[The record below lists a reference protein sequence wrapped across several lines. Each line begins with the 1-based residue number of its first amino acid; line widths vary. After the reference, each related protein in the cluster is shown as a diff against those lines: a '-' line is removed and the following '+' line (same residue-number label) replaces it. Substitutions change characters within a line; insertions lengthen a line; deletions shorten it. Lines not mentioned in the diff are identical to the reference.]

1 MAAWEWLHGGVR
13 ETRAAMRALRAR
25 PGYALLSI
33 VTLGL
38 GIGAN
43 TAVFSVVRGVLL
55 SPLPFPEPDRLVQ
68 IWETTPERSSR
79 SVAPANFL
87 DWRERSD
94 AFEEMASYRTV
105 SGNLL
110 GADSPERVRGVSGS
124 GGFFDVVGV
133 GASVGRVY
141 TASDEHLA
149 GAPATVLSHGLW
161 TRRFG
166 ADPAVVGTT
175 VRLDEALLTV
185 VAVAPVGFDFPAGTD
200 LWTRDPADVPSI
212 PGFPGDIRQLRDA
225 WYTRVVGRLAPGVEI
240 DVAVAQLGSVAAALE
255 ELYPESNT
263 DAGVRLVPLR
273 DQVVGGVRSTL
284 WLLFGAVTL
293 VLLIACA
300 NVGNLALARATERSG
315 DLAVRRALGADGR
328 RLVTHV
334 LAECTLLAAAGAA
347 LGLLGAVALVRFLA
361 RTVAAGL
368 PGLTVGVDPITM
380 LYASVVAAGALILF
394 GALPAVAAARRTP
407 AASLVGRAHTSSH
420 RGMRAQNALVSG
432 EMALAVVLVLSAT
445 LLTRT
450 VAHLRAI
457 DPGFEP
463 DGLTAA
469 WVSLPGARGLP
480 EGERTLFWLEAAEA
494 LRALP
499 GVTAVGFSQESP
511 VAVGARAGLRVFG
524 RTNEPND
531 IPDVAWAVVS
541 TGYFDAV
548 RTPLLEGRAFTAEDA
563 SVGEPVALVNE
574 TLARQVFGDGGAV
587 GMRLNTGL
595 DGQMEDGSP
604 RWVRVIGVVAD
615 TRNQGPA
622 QATLPMMYRPAGA
635 STRGYRGES
644 AMFAVRADVAPT
656 RASLQGAI
664 ATVNSGAPVFQF
676 VRGGDLAEAYLT
688 STLAVLRLLT
698 GFSALAMILGAVG
711 IYGVTSFLVRRRTR
725 EVGVR
730 MALGSSGPAIG
741 VLMLRRGV
749 APAVIGMVVGLAAA
763 AFATRALESML
774 FGVRPLDPLSIALTC
789 VALLS
794 VAMGAITVPALRAAR
809 VDPVVAIRED

>member
-1 MAAWEWLHGGVR
+1 MAAWEWVHGGVR
-13 ETRAAMRALRAR
+13 ETRAAIRALRAR
-25 PGYALLSI
+25 PGYAVLSV

-68 IWETTPERSSR
+68 IWETTPERSFR
-79 SVAPANFL
+79 SVAPANFI
-87 DWRERSD
+87 DWREGS
-94 AFEEMASYRTV
+94 AGFEEMASYRTV

-110 GADSPERVRGVSGS
+110 GADSPERVRMVSGS
-124 GGFFDVVGV
+124 GGFFDVLGV
-133 GASVGRVY
+133 GADVGRVY
-141 TASDEHLA
+141 AASDEHLL
-149 GAPATVLSHGLW
+149 GVPAAVLSHGLW

-166 ADPAVVGTT
+166 ADPAVVGRSLRIDDT
-175 VRLDEALLTV
+175 LLTV
-185 VAVAPVGFDFPAGTD
+185 VAVAPIEFDFPAGTD

-225 WYTRVVGRLAPGVEI
+225 WYTRVIGRLAPGVEI
-240 DVAVAQLGSVAAALE
+240 DVAGAQLRSVASTLE
-255 ELYPESNT
+255 ELYPASNS
-263 DAGVRLVPLR
+263 DAGVRLVPL
-273 DQVVGGVRSTL
+273 QEELVQGVRSTL

-328 RLVTHV
+328 RLVAHV
-334 LAECTLLAAAGAA
+334 LAECALLAASGAA
-347 LGLLGAVALVRFLA
+347 LGLLGAAVLVRFLA
-361 RTVAAGL
+361 RTVASGL
-368 PGLTVGVDPITM
+368 PGLTVGVDPVTM

-394 GALPAVAAARRTP
+394 GVVPAVAAARRPP
-407 AASLVGRAHTSSH
+407 AASLVGRAHTASN

-450 VAHLRAI
+450 VAFLRAV

-463 DGLTAA
+463 AGLTAI
-469 WVSLPGARGLP
+469 WVSLPGARGIP
-480 EGERTLFWLEAAEA
+480 DSERSQFWLDAAEA
-494 LRALP
+494 MRALP

-511 VAVGARAGLRVFG
+511 VDVGARAGLRVFG
-524 RTNEPND
+524 RTNEPRD
-531 IPDVAWAVVS
+531 MPDVAWAVVS
-541 TGYFDAV
+541 TSYFDAIG
-548 RTPLLEGRAFTAEDA
+548 TPLRDGRAFTDEDA
-563 SVGEPVALVNE
+563 LVGEPVALVNE
-574 TLARQVFGDGGAV
+574 TLARQVFGDGSAV
-587 GMRLNTGL
+587 GVRLNTGL

-604 RWVRVIGVVAD
+604 RWVRVVGVVAD
-615 TRNQGPA
+615 TRNQGPGG
-622 QATLPMMYRPAGA
+622 ATLPMMYRPAGS

-644 AMFAVRADVAPT
+644 AMFAVRADLAPT
-656 RASLQGAI
+656 RASLQAAI
-664 ATVNSGAPVFQF
+664 ATVNPGAPVFRF
-676 VRGGDLAEAYLT
+676 VRGEELAEAYLT
-688 STLAVLRLLT
+688 GTLAVLRLLA

-730 MALGSSGPAIG
+730 RALGSNGLAIG
-741 VLMLRRGV
+741 MLMMRRGV
-749 APAVIGMVVGLAAA
+749 APAVIGMGVGLGAAA
-763 AFATRALESML
+763 LTTRALESML
-774 FGVRPLDPLSIALTC
+774 FGVRPLDPQSITLTC

-794 VAMGAITVPALRAAR
+794 VAMGAIAVPARRATR
-809 VDPVVAIRED
+809 VDPVVAIREE